1 MSRRWRACRPVRSTR
16 STGDDRA
23 GTSVV
28 VIGGGAVGLITAY
41 HLHREGADVT
51 LIDARRT
58 GRGAAEVN
66 AGWICPAES
75 APVPGPA

>member
-1 MSRRWRACRPVRSTR
+1 M
-16 STGDDRA
+16 TGA
-23 GTSVV
+23 GSSVV

-66 AGWICPAES
+66 AGWIARPS
-75 APVPGPA
+75 RLPSPGQA